1 MLVSNDFYK
10 SARRRAIV
18 ATNTIDSRAILDRC
32 FYDLVRGPDLRES
45 ASSLRGQSIL
55 ADQYGYGFTGH
66 VGADAADAGDLSYP
80 PGRV

>member
-1 MLVSNDFYK
+1 MVVLFLLMGTTFMLVSNDFYK

-55 ADQYGYGFTGH
+55 ADQYGYG
-66 VGADAADAGDLSYP
+66 LSLIHI
-80 PGRV
+80 